1 MRPLCLPILA
11 AFILLAGC
19 RADPRQAQVREP
31 VSITFDHSACYG
43 FCPDYKATVFADG
56 RGLFVGRGHVKVKGT
71 RAFAFSPAQF
81 RALAAAVEP
90 LRPER
95 GSIPRSPT
103 TECNVMD
110 GSSVTLIW
118 TGANGESQSVCLGS
132 HKELTGRDA
141 AEAGRI
147 MPLARDMMPLEG
159 LADPVP
165 PTRSR

>member
-1 MRPLCLPILA
+1 MHPLTRSILA
-11 AFILLAGC
+11 AAALLAGC
-19 RADPRQAQVREP
+19 GPLPGEPRVREP

-43 FCPDYKATVFADG
+43 FCPDYKATIFADG
-56 RGLFVGRGHVKVKGT
+56 RGLFTGRDHVKVRGT

-95 GSIPRSPT
+95 GSIPRNPM

-110 GSSVTLIW
+110 GSSMTLTW
-118 TGANGESQSVCLGS
+118 TGANGASQSVCLGS
-132 HKELTGRDA
+132 HKELPDRDA
-141 AEAGRI
+141 VEAGRI
-147 MPLARDMMPLEG
+147 MWLARDMMPLEG

-165 PTRSR
+165 PTRGR